1 MAPSSTIGA
10 ATTTNSTPSATS
22 PASDWGGHRGWR
34 ACGSWRAI
42 SDLPADLPIRR
53 IEVSEVSHNGVFL
66 HVEQVTRGLRVP
78 SAASI
83 AVAVSAGVEHL
94 RLDNSG
100 VDLHAQA
107 LVAIRRVVSVAAEEG
122 DDVSVRDPRVRLLP
136 IYVSKVTRPLACVI
150 QLALGIVRIGV
161 VVRIFWAACGVG
173 FVPSP

>member
-122 DDVSVRDPRVRLLP
+122 DDVIARNPRVRLLP
-136 IYVSKVTRPLACVI
+136 
-150 QLALGIVRIGV
+150 
-161 VVRIFWAACGVG
+161 
-173 FVPSP
+173 